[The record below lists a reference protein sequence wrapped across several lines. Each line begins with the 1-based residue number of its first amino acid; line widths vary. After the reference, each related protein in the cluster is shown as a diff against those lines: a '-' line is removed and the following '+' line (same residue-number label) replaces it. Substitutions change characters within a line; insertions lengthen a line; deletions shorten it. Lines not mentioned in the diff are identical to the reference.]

1 MRIVLIASAAAML
14 LGCGKSDKTANEAA
28 AEPVKKKVAHCFF
41 KDSETKGWA
50 ASRGK
55 DGNIKV
61 KGKAYRSDSRY
72 QAVLGPPEVAGTT
85 ASIAPTIT
93 QNMTGFGA
101 EDDWWD
107 VIMGTGFRG
116 TVEELDPTGAAHVR
130 RLNLA
135 AMRDTRSIDVSAVY
149 AAARKR

>member
-72 QAVLGPPEVAGTT
+72 QAVLGPPEVAGTMV
-85 ASIAPTIT
+85 SIAPTIT

-101 EDDWWD
+101 EDDWWEVTATIPNSAAVD
-107 VIMGTGFRG
+107 
-116 TVEELDPTGAAHVR
+116 TVTVNCGAKT
-130 RLNLA
+130 LA
-135 AMRDTRSIDVSAVY
+135 TLPVKPKA
-149 AAARKR
+149 

>member
-72 QAVLGPPEVAGTT
+72 QAVLGPPEVAGTMV
-85 ASIAPTIT
+85 SIAPTIT

-101 EDDWWD
+101 EDDWWE
-107 VIMGTGFRG
+107 VTA
-116 TVEELDPTGAAHVR
+116 TVPNSAAVDTVTVTCGPKT
-130 RLNLA
+130 LA
-135 AMRDTRSIDVSAVY
+135 TLSVKPKA
-149 AAARKR
+149 

>member
-101 EDDWWD
+101 EDDWWE
-107 VIMGTGFRG
+107 VTA
-116 TVEELDPTGAAHVR
+116 TVPNSAAVDTVTVTCGPKT
-130 RLNLA
+130 LA
-135 AMRDTRSIDVSAVY
+135 TLSVKPKA
-149 AAARKR
+149 